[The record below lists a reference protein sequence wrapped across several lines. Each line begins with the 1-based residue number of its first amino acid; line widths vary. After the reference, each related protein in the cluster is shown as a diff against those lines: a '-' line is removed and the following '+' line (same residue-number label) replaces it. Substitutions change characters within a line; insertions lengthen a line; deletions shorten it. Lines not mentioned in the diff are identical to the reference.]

1 MQVQQR
7 SPRAARLVF
16 VVVLTLAALVV
27 AACGSDNESG
37 GGSGGEK
44 KVTLSMLVG
53 QQETARL
60 EAEAKKEIERFNEE
74 HPNIQV
80 KRESMDNDQL
90 RTVVKTRLGSDQ
102 APDVFGY
109 DTGPGFGGV
118 LAKSNLVAPIDD
130 AYAKYKWNIY
140 PWAKA
145 RATYGGK
152 TYAVPTQVEEVGI
165 YYNKDIFSKLGAQP
179 PKTVDE
185 LMAIADK
192 AKAQKLIP
200 LAYGDRDQ
208 WPASHQFSMTV
219 SNLLGREGLDEIL
232 YGDGRWNDPKV
243 VRGIELFFREFQ
255 DKGYF
260 PKGANGIEYEDANAL
275 FFAGKAAM
283 LPTGTWLVSQITQQ
297 APFEV
302 GFFPFPSIDGSK
314 VAPPAGV
321 GGGWFVAERSKKKA
335 AVYEFLDWQLSK
347 DTASNQVEVFN
358 AIPAFP
364 LDTSGLKVSPL
375 FKQVL
380 DDMAKSQEDESAFG
394 YNIDVLTPANFNEVM
409 SSGFQDVLNGSR
421 TAKQQ
426 ADRLQAAWAKA
437 EKAGDTLEKP

>member
-1 MQVQQR
+1 M
-7 SPRAARLVF
+7 
-16 VVVLTLAALVV
+16 
-27 AACGSDNESG
+27 
-37 GGSGGEK
+37 
-44 KVTLSMLVG
+44 
-53 QQETARL
+53 
-60 EAEAKKEIERFNEE
+60 
-74 HPNIQV
+74 
-80 KRESMDNDQL
+80 
-90 RTVVKTRLGSDQ
+90 
-102 APDVFGY
+102 
-109 DTGPGFGGV
+109 
-118 LAKSNLVAPIDD
+118 LAKSNLVAPLDD
-130 AYAKYKWNIY
+130 AYEKYKWNIY

-165 YYNKDIFSKLGAQP
+165 FYNKDVFSKLGAQP

-200 LAYGDRDQ
+200 LAYGDKDQ

-260 PKGANGIEYEDANAL
+260 PKGANGIDYDDANAL

-302 GFFPFPSIDGSK
+302 GFFPFPSIDGSS

-321 GGGWFVAERSKKKA
+321 GGGWFVAERSKNEGRRARVPRLA
-335 AVYEFLDWQLSK
+335 AVQ
-347 DTASNQVEVFN
+347 
-358 AIPAFP
+358 
-364 LDTSGLKVSPL
+364 G
-375 FKQVL
+375 
-380 DDMAKSQEDESAFG
+380 
-394 YNIDVLTPANFNEVM
+394 
-409 SSGFQDVLNGSR
+409 
-421 TAKQQ
+421 
-426 ADRLQAAWAKA
+426 DRLQPGRGLQRHPGLPARHVRA
-437 EKAGDTLEKP
+437 